1 MGAFV
6 ETISIKIPAS
16 PQFLGVLR
24 LVAAGLAARLKF
36 TIDDIEDLKIAVDEL
51 SAYITGSQ
59 GREGTLDV
67 RFSVDEDRI
76 EIQGTGRLAPGN
88 KVRTDLT
95 EFSQMILETVA
106 DSATLEQ
113 LDGAPAFKLVKSKK
127 ESGAALS

>member
-1 MGAFV
+1 M
-6 ETISIKIPAS
+6 ETVSISIPAS

-24 LVAAGLAARLKF
+24 LVAAGLAARLEF
-36 TIDDIEDLKIAVDEL
+36 TLEDIEDLKIAVDEL

-59 GREGTLDV
+59 GRDGTLDV
-67 RFSVDEDRI
+67 RFTIDQNRI
-76 EIQGTGRLAPGN
+76 EIDGRAALSPGH

-106 DSATLEQ
+106 DSASLQQ
-113 LDGAPAFKLVKSKK
+113 LDGVPAFKLVKSKK